1 MIEPSFSSRRFSFA
15 KPLVTVVVCLPLL
28 LAAQQ
33 TTVSLAGPSMVNLSS
48 SAVFQGSGLAPNS
61 AVSVA
66 ITAPN
71 GAESHFSAVADA
83 SGQLSY
89 RVAPGSTGKYA
100 LKLLDS
106 GGRLLSSTNF
116 YVTQ

>member
-1 MIEPSFSSRRFSFA
+1 MIEPTFSSRRFSIA
-15 KPLVTVVVCLPLL
+15 RPLAAVVACLPLL

-48 SAVFQGSGLAPNS
+48 SAVFQGRGLAPNS

-66 ITAPN
+66 VTAPN
-71 GAESHFSAVADA
+71 GVESHFSAVADA

-89 RVAPGSTGKYA
+89 SVAPASAGKYA

-106 GGRLLSSTNF
+106 SGRLLSSTNF
-116 YVTQ
+116 FVTQ